1 LAAYHQID
9 PIEMECFAPV
19 DSNTERSLYIFPDNE
34 QVDLFGRLLQV
45 ACWYDN
51 KTPGYQ
57 FYFSHLQFIFELD
70 DEKEGL
76 KYLWTA
82 ERTDNGI
89 LLYSMH
95 SPVGTPA
102 STACYQEFKQRYV
115 TKSIRSIY
123 HQL

>member
-1 LAAYHQID
+1 
-9 PIEMECFAPV
+9 MEFNLKYKFGHYYKVV
-19 DSNTERSLYIFPDNE
+19 DFKSERI
-34 QVDLFGRLLQV
+34 VG
-45 ACWYDN
+45 
-51 KTPGYQ
+51 GI
-57 FYFSHLQFIFELD
+57 FIFELD
-70 DEKEGL
+70 DEKGGL